1 MSCFQ
6 ILNKNLFEILGH
18 SQVENV
24 ESTIYEMVNM
34 YILYIHH
41 LIFINF
47 LGILWTYLMTTSH
60 LAC

>member
-18 SQVENV
+18 SEVENV

-47 LGILWTYLMTTSH
+47 LGIL
-60 LAC
+60 